1 MPHPGLKVSSSPTFE
16 GCLKDIDED
25 FKCQLHDL
33 IPALLSP
40 KSLVVKTVNGV
51 KMTGR
56 GLVECFKSYL
66 RVFQG
71 EELPEPKSVLEA
83 TAEANNLVALAAAL
97 DHYSKTMEKVCG
109 GDKPFISPT
118 DLEESHNATK
128 LAAIELFRTTRKMG
142 GPQVSQEYQ
151 ERLETQIEDLYSNF
165 CKQNNA
171 KNIFNAAR
179 TPAVFITLILACYVF
194 KYIVGFIITI
204 VFLEHLLSF
213 IIFASFAMLAVW
225 GYARWSGELRDAAQV
240 IDYVTEFLWD
250 QVFAEIYARVVMTT
264 ISHQIGAKQKRQ

>member
-1 MPHPGLKVSSSPTFE
+1 LTVAT
-16 GCLKDIDED
+16 DIDED

-97 DHYSKTMEKVCG
+97 DHYSKTMEKVG
-109 GDKPFISPT
+109 NRYYQT
-118 DLEESHNATK
+118 DTCAT
-128 LAAIELFRTTRKMG
+128 
-142 GPQVSQEYQ
+142 S
-151 ERLETQIEDLYSNF
+151 
-165 CKQNNA
+165 CKN
-171 KNIFNAAR
+171 
-179 TPAVFITLILACYVF
+179 
-194 KYIVGFIITI
+194 
-204 VFLEHLLSF
+204 
-213 IIFASFAMLAVW
+213 
-225 GYARWSGELRDAAQV
+225 
-240 IDYVTEFLWD
+240 
-250 QVFAEIYARVVMTT
+250 
-264 ISHQIGAKQKRQ
+264 